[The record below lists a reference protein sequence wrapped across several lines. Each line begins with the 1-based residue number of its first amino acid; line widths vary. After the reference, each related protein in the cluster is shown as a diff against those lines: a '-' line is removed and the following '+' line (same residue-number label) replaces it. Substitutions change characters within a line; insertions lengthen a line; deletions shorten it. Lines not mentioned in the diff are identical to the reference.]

1 MKATE
6 TLREKGVDTVD
17 SQKFILEHQL
27 ESGPPRTEE
36 RIYTDSIFQ
45 YITAASSI
53 RNSTRTQLNS
63 TNTIDSTQ
71 KNFFFVRRNGLGPL
85 RIGSEAAA
93 LSFYDYYK
101 DEADNYREIFMIF
114 MIVSLAVLVISMGVL
129 VPIVFQVH
137 KTNDRVL
144 SFFGYIPIIEI
155 EDLAD
160 KCDIYMDRWL
170 EDFKDRGNN
179 YMDQSAEMENS
190 REEPHHLE
198 NPEASYLENSQMPD
212 GEEIDQSRQEGDEM
226 DNSKVANDD
235 EEEEPYEDVPPG
247 TENQPLRNNENK
259 SGKLP
264 QVSVKKEDQSMIDES
279 MMRKDISENMD
290 QNPIANVPE
299 SLKNQNQQK
308 KKPDENIDMRGKSVL
323 KNQMLDSQNPMLNS
337 INKSK
342 FMTASKMVASQNQD
356 LDKSQN
362 LQDRSKFVDANKI
375 KENLEK
381 EKKNDEEADY
391 QIDEDRSQKLLNSKD
406 DRKLM
411 VFIQF
416 GVVSVFF
423 IAYFIADFMHQV
435 TVTDEIKVTLRHL
448 KLSAERM
455 PNTRYVNAFTLEEV
469 VEIDNDNVF
478 SYPTIVDPDED
489 DYLTIDYRT
498 EYRSIT
504 ETNDKTLKDSQ
515 KASFPSQFDNY
526 KNVFNEFNNENLC
539 NSYYSSEEDECQLIA
554 DQLLETGISLSVTTV
569 VINSED
575 VIKDLE
581 ADGEDADQDPTNII
595 ASVNSAKFTESEV
608 IVDYIMPPMQ
618 ELITIYLAAY
628 NDYLDQVETDE
639 IIKFVVYLIW
649 CICIVLPIWF
659 KYLRTLND
667 KIFRTKG
674 MLNMIPMEIVH
685 KNEALREVFIK
696 GEFLDSVK

>member
-1 MKATE
+1 
-6 TLREKGVDTVD
+6 
-17 SQKFILEHQL
+17 
-27 ESGPPRTEE
+27 
-36 RIYTDSIFQ
+36 
-45 YITAASSI
+45 
-53 RNSTRTQLNS
+53 
-63 TNTIDSTQ
+63 
-71 KNFFFVRRNGLGPL
+71 
-85 RIGSEAAA
+85 
-93 LSFYDYYK
+93 
-101 DEADNYREIFMIF
+101 
-114 MIVSLAVLVISMGVL
+114 
-129 VPIVFQVH
+129 
-137 KTNDRVL
+137 
-144 SFFGYIPIIEI
+144 
-155 EDLAD
+155 
-160 KCDIYMDRWL
+160 
-170 EDFKDRGNN
+170 
-179 YMDQSAEMENS
+179 
-190 REEPHHLE
+190 
-198 NPEASYLENSQMPD
+198 
-212 GEEIDQSRQEGDEM
+212 
-226 DNSKVANDD
+226 
-235 EEEEPYEDVPPG
+235 
-247 TENQPLRNNENK
+247 
-259 SGKLP
+259 
-264 QVSVKKEDQSMIDES
+264 
-279 MMRKDISENMD
+279 
-290 QNPIANVPE
+290 
-299 SLKNQNQQK
+299 
-308 KKPDENIDMRGKSVL
+308 
-323 KNQMLDSQNPMLNS
+323 
-337 INKSK
+337 
-342 FMTASKMVASQNQD
+342 
-356 LDKSQN
+356 
-362 LQDRSKFVDANKI
+362 
-375 KENLEK
+375 
-381 EKKNDEEADY
+381 
-391 QIDEDRSQKLLNSKD
+391 
-406 DRKLM
+406 M